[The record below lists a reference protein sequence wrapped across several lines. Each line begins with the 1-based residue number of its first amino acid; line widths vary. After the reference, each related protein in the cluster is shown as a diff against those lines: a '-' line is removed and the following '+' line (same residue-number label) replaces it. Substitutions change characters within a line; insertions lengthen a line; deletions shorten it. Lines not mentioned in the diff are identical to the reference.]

1 MELQRTANAGVLLKL
16 DGVSIL
22 LDGLADRV
30 EGYSPTPAAIAG
42 QLLQSP
48 PDILAFTHGHADHC
62 SEALLLPY
70 RKQNLRPILGPES
83 LYLGAVKVGN
93 VTITPIAS
101 RHLGK
106 VEPGLQHVS
115 YILEGSCCVW
125 FLGDAA
131 PVQWRNRA
139 DLPRPDVVI
148 APYAYGNTKTGWE
161 LACSLTDKLVLLHLP
176 ERDKDP
182 FGLRKSVEQVKAGNT
197 AVKLWIPEIGERL
210 VIFDR

>member
-30 EGYSPTPAAIAG
+30 EGYIPTPAAIAD

-48 PDILAFTHGHADHC
+48 PDILAFTHDHADPC
-62 SEALLLPY
+62 SERLLLPY

-83 LYLGAVKVGN
+83 LYRGAVKVGS
-93 VTITPIAS
+93 VTITPVAS

-115 YILEGSCCVW
+115 YILEGSRCVW

-131 PVQWRNRA
+131 PVQWKKRT
-139 DLPRPDVVI
+139 DLPRPDVII
-148 APYAYGNTKTGWE
+148 APYAYGNTKLGWE
-161 LACSLTDKLVLLHLP
+161 LACGLTKQLVLLHLP
-176 ERDKDP
+176 ERTQDP
-182 FGLRKSVEQVKAGNT
+182 YGLWQSVEQTTAGN
-197 AVKLWIPEIGERL
+197 ASMKLWIPEIGERL
-210 VIFDR
+210 ML